1 MHKMSMAGLAKHLV
15 EEKKSNKTLRK
26 KLANALCKQ
35 TAQDNDLIQLRFD
48 KDYLTKRLKSKDE
61 QIAEQNEE
69 LFELRTQVAAL
80 TDCLKQRAYSGPSAK
95 TVAKQADGPSG
106 GASGRWKRLT
116 RRKVT
121 DGTD

>member
-1 MHKMSMAGLAKHLV
+1 MAGLAKHLV

-26 KLANALCKQ
+26 KLAKALCKQ

-69 LFELRTQVAAL
+69 LFQLRTQVAAL
-80 TDCLKQRAYSGPSAK
+80 TDCLKQRASASAK
-95 TVAKQADGPSG
+95 NVAKQADGPSG
-106 GASGRWKRLT
+106 GASGRRKKVARL
-116 RRKVT
+116 RKVT

>member
-1 MHKMSMAGLAKHLV
+1 MSMAGLAKHLV

-95 TVAKQADGPSG
+95 KNNGNKWRYEAM
-106 GASGRWKRLT
+106 GREGSAGRNKKLAR
-116 RRKVT
+116 RRKQSQP
-121 DGTD
+121 

>member
-1 MHKMSMAGLAKHLV
+1 MHKMSMAGLAKRLV

-26 KLANALCKQ
+26 KLAKALCKQ

-69 LFELRTQVAAL
+69 LFQLRTQVAAL
-80 TDCLKQRAYSGPSAK
+80 TDCLKQRASASAK
-95 TVAKQADGPSG
+95 KRQGGSG
-106 GASGRWKRLT
+106 GRKKKLA
-116 RRKVT
+116 RRREQSQP
-121 DGTD
+121 